1 LTLVLE
7 TTVSRLYAFFV
18 PGPHS
23 LEVNLVFFAVAIVI
37 FSCVHV
43 LILLDLKKQIK
54 SLFPSARNWLGVIF
68 RCVMIIQFVLNAL
81 LIAVLYETT
90 VKLSYTTSLIT
101 IIICVSY
108 LSGIANLSI
117 LSERFIKWILNNR
130 NRISM
135 LFGISTLSILV
146 NTIFTLLFVVEVLLT
161 QPSEIKWHIGSMSPD
176 MSPSLSNFEMLYST
190 SFTISYLLTWI
201 ATVFVLKSYSS
212 RLGNRKFWL
221 LATLPLLF
229 LIGQFQT
236 FLLPLFYQFRLHE
249 PVAFTVTY
257 TVIFAMLKVSGA
269 IFFGV
274 GFWSLGKKIERE
286 SVKRFLS
293 MSSYGLILIF
303 VSNQA
308 ILLIAYLFP
317 PLGLTAVCFVGLS
330 LLAGTYSTAVSVA
343 NDIELHKSIRRSVKE
358 FEFLDNIGHAE
369 MEFEIRKKVFS
380 SMNVSSSQLLWPR

>member
-1 LTLVLE
+1 
-7 TTVSRLYAFFV
+7 
-18 PGPHS
+18 
-23 LEVNLVFFAVAIVI
+23 
-37 FSCVHV
+37 
-43 LILLDLKKQIK
+43 
-54 SLFPSARNWLGVIF
+54 
-68 RCVMIIQFVLNAL
+68 MIIQFVLNAL

-101 IIICVSY
+101 ILICISY

-130 NRISM
+130 NRISV

-146 NTIFTLLFVVEVLLT
+146 NTIFTLLFVVGVLLT
-161 QPSEIKWHIGSMSPD
+161 QPSEIKWHIGSTFPIVT
-176 MSPSLSNFEMLYST
+176 PSLSNFEMLYSA
-190 SFTISYLLTWI
+190 SFTISYLLMWI

-236 FLLPLFYQFRLHE
+236 ILLPLFYQFRLQE
-249 PVAFTVTY
+249 PVAFTVAY

-274 GFWSLGKKIERE
+274 GLWSLGKKIERE
-286 SVKRFLS
+286 SIKRFLS
-293 MSSYGLILIF
+293 LSGYGLILIF

-308 ILLIAYLFP
+308 ILLIGYLLP

-330 LLAGTYSTAVSVA
+330 SFLLLVGTYSTAVSVA
-343 NDIELHKSIRRSVKE
+343 NDMELRKSIRRSVKE

-369 MEFEIRKKVFS
+369 MELEIKKKVFS
-380 SMNVSSSQLLWPR
+380 TMNVLSSQLKQETGIDSSLTQDEITEYTNLAIREVLYHKSK

>member
-1 LTLVLE
+1 
-7 TTVSRLYAFFV
+7 
-18 PGPHS
+18 
-23 LEVNLVFFAVAIVI
+23 
-37 FSCVHV
+37 
-43 LILLDLKKQIK
+43 
-54 SLFPSARNWLGVIF
+54 
-68 RCVMIIQFVLNAL
+68 MVLNLAL
-81 LIAVLYETT
+81 FA
-90 VKLSYTTSLIT
+90 
-101 IIICVSY
+101 
-108 LSGIANLSI
+108 SGIANLSI

-161 QPSEIKWHIGSMSPD
+161 QPSEIRWHIGSTFPILT
-176 MSPSLSNFEMLYST
+176 PSLSNFEMLYST

-212 RLGNRKFWL
+212 RLGKRKFWL

>member
-1 LTLVLE
+1 
-7 TTVSRLYAFFV
+7 
-18 PGPHS
+18 
-23 LEVNLVFFAVAIVI
+23 
-37 FSCVHV
+37 
-43 LILLDLKKQIK
+43 
-54 SLFPSARNWLGVIF
+54 
-68 RCVMIIQFVLNAL
+68 
-81 LIAVLYETT
+81 
-90 VKLSYTTSLIT
+90 
-101 IIICVSY
+101 
-108 LSGIANLSI
+108 
-117 LSERFIKWILNNR
+117 
-130 NRISM
+130 M

-146 NTIFTLLFVVEVLLT
+146 NTIFTLLFVVGVLLT
-161 QPSEIKWHIGSMSPD
+161 QPSEIKWHIGSMTPIER
-176 MSPSLSNFEMLYST
+176 SLSNFEMLYST

-236 FLLPLFYQFRLHE
+236 ILLPLFYQFRLQE

-274 GFWSLGKKIERE
+274 GLWSLGKKIERE
-286 SVKRFLS
+286 SIKRFLS
-293 MSSYGLILIF
+293 LSGYGLILIF

-308 ILLIAYLFP
+308 ILLLGYLLP

-330 LLAGTYSTAVSVA
+330 SFLLLAGTYSTAVSVA
-343 NDIELHKSIRRSVKE
+343 NDIELRKSIRRSVKE

-369 MEFEIRKKVFS
+369 MELEIKKKVFS
-380 SMNVSSSQLLWPR
+380 TMNVLSSQLKQETGIDSSLTQDEITEIHESGDTRSVVPQIKIDGPSLVVGKDCVSYVLRKVLFEYISSHHKHTSSQNLS